1 MKTLYY
7 VIGVAVDD
15 ENNVLGATIETETA
29 LDDPNSP
36 VFDDEAQ
43 EWRAVREDEETLD
56 SAVFGKIN
64 ELLGDEFGSIEG
76 DEDEPSSAPE
86 TVNAVFP
93 GVLCEEDPENEG
105 YCAYHH
111 MHHSRG

>member
-1 MKTLYY
+1 MKTIYY

-15 ENNVLGATIETETA
+15 ENNVIGATIETETA
-29 LDDPNSP
+29 LDDTDSP

-43 EWRAVREDEETLD
+43 EWRPIREDEETLD
-56 SAVFGKIN
+56 SAVYGKIN
-64 ELLGDEFGSIEG
+64 ELLSDEFGVA
-76 DEDEPSSAPE
+76 PSSATE